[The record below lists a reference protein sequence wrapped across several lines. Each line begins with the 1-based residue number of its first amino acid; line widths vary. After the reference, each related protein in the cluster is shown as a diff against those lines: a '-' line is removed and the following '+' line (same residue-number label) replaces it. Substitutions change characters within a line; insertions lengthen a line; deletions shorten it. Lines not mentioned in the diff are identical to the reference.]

1 MKNIIFKAISAGLFA
16 LIAFVPAFAHADAP
30 ATGDSASSAGS
41 APSTGSSASSASTE
55 APSRSGSATSAAVS
69 DAPSTGGSATSAAP
83 STGGSAT
90 SAAPSTGG
98 SATSAAPSTGGSAT
112 SATPSTGGSATSAEN
127 SSGSNNG
134 SSNGS
139 SRSRGGRGGSA
150 RIALTNV
157 KIERTATGVKVSW
170 ESTPKTAGRVVYGS
184 TSVLTPVTSAT
195 NYGYAASTGLS
206 ASTDTHSANVPAQA
220 GSVVYLRV
228 VGQNDNRVEFGSEI
242 AVTVPGSVSSPVN
255 SSVTAPSRGATDVDG
270 TLELDLSKKNT
281 SPLVAASAETSFAQK
296 VGGFFKKTWAAIVSV
311 FR

>member
-30 ATGDSASSAGS
+30 TTGDSASSAGS

-69 DAPSTGGSATSAAP
+69 DAPSTGSSATSAAP
-83 STGGSAT
+83 STGS
-90 SAAPSTGG
+90 
-98 SATSAAPSTGGSAT
+98 SAT

-134 SSNGS
+134 PSNGS
-139 SRSRGGRGGSA
+139 SRSRGGRGGSS